1 MQGKP
6 NQLQH
11 SHSQSSA
18 QRIQQYPH
26 ASYKK
31 KTKLTNGD
39 VSPLVKVGREG
50 WKGGKEEELNSV
62 VSNSEKLLCDM
73 HLGKIGDMSRS
84 PCHHRPSFCCV
95 AVRRALAF
103 CVVAV
108 PGR

>member
-1 MQGKP
+1 MPALCRSGI
-6 NQLQH
+6 NCTLIILCT
-11 SHSQSSA
+11 
-18 QRIQQYPH
+18 RRREG
-26 ASYKK
+26 
-31 KTKLTNGD
+31 LW
-39 VSPLVKVGREG
+39 GREG